1 MAKQKLTLSLDKSI
15 IKKAKE
21 KGLCISTF
29 LEVKLVDYFTR
40 SEIEWACC
48 DLNAS
53 LWLPKPQGYQATP
66 QARMVLHIKKK
77 KQIKEFSVK
86 KTV

>member
-1 MAKQKLTLSLDKSI
+1 MIQ
-15 IKKAKE
+15 
-21 KGLCISTF
+21 
-29 LEVKLVDYFTR
+29 
-40 SEIEWACC
+40 WACC

-66 QARMVLHIKKK
+66 QAQRVLYNKKK

-86 KTV
+86 ETVLKIFEESTKFSVFLRQNANGFL